1 MQRHSCLFG
10 RLWPRLALSVS
21 GLLVAGQAWVGAAD
35 LPAIIYPNYHNTL
48 QIGTANPDVA
58 NASSAALFTGTLG
71 AYSAPGS
78 GLAPTVPAGGT
89 NQLVESAFGQTFAEN
104 IPYPGFED
112 DAIRLAQA
120 VVYPS
125 ANLVG
130 KDAIAASGAAFRYK
144 ELQYEKL
151 ADGQLRLNYESVTSL
166 FGTAERTQIQQAIAT
181 LREALKY
188 APFHRGLRHALLDV
202 YYDWIVAEQ
211 QIAKEL
217 RADTA
222 RIRLG
227 LIAVDPSRLVIDYE
241 LGNQTNVLNQYEA
254 IWTHYSSLLHE
265 RAGVDLRRFDPSL
278 PIHLPLGSYLFREE
292 QPFRNQL
299 AASFWD
305 GDIKRTFD
313 TNGVAVSGSP
323 TVLFQGYKDYVAL
336 LSLLRDYVDVAAE
349 TARLYAMRGR
359 TAGGVNDPESAA
371 ALLSRVQTEAFV
383 DLATLDYLLP
393 TARAIATYSS
403 GQHAAWNGIMT
414 SMRELEGVAAFLR
427 GDRNSLGFDPNMLVL
442 FQSPQGVIGAEDSY
456 DALMQWINPDQTGT
470 TILGFARNR
479 FDAAK
484 AAYEQYRGYKDQ
496 LADQMSQIEET
507 YTSRYQQITGY
518 TPGEAPDP
526 WPPELPVYPPVRPGA
541 APDHFVNPRS
551 GSELSK
557 AHREVALADQ
567 KRAKLD
573 ELDATNQVQLAEVF
587 VSLEEANQYTDQIM
601 EATAIYKNKIRKERD
616 TMTRWNAAQA
626 GVSAYNDLVNNVWNQ
641 VNSSASGPFNW
652 IPGVVQ
658 VGIGVSG
665 PLLPSPIIPT
675 PGPLPVAPLP
685 AGIPGLGL
693 PFTVLGAGLANVAIQ
708 TAGEVEKGKA
718 EKKLD
723 MAAADFQFAL
733 ANAGVN
739 EGALAA
745 SAEIRK
751 LNRETISRAM
761 ERDQVQGQRK
771 DAVGREAALMRE
783 LANLP
788 TRALESTSDLAGR
801 YFADPIFY
809 LRSQNLLIE
818 ADYAFR
824 EAQRWVFFGL
834 RALEY
839 KYNAPF
845 LWDDGLRDWD
855 VSSLYALRN
864 FTELEGML
872 TAMGAFNLANNQK
885 RAQGRLNYTDSISL
899 RRDVWGLSDS
909 ATDLAKFKSQLQG
922 TLNSIRGIYE
932 LNLNPLVLA
941 QQLSF
946 RQDQGSFFTSPDYN
960 LQGEVIS
967 AGRYLDKIEWLK
979 FHVLDRSQSST
990 VTRQAG
996 FSYGGVAYE
1005 RTFCSRNRNDEGE
1018 TPGELT
1024 SFPFRYFVPG
1034 GNSSRDWTSFPEHR
1048 ATVNLVFSAQ
1058 EGEPTSPGFTSWRE
1072 RGVAT
1077 TQWTLEI
1084 PAANL
1089 INPDQVE
1096 DLVIY
1101 INHNAT
1107 PRQNCN

>member
-254 IWTHYSSLLHE
+254 IWTNYSSLLHE

-393 TARAIATYSS
+393 TARADAADAS
-403 GQHAAWNGIMT
+403 GLAASWNGILT

-496 LADQMSQIEET
+496 LADQMSQIEGT
-507 YTSRYQQITGY
+507 YTRRYQQITGY

-526 WPPELPVYPPVRPGA
+526 WPTEVPTYPTVEPGLLPN
-541 APDHFVNPRS
+541 HFFNPRP

-601 EATAIYKNKIRKERD
+601 EATAIYKKKIRKERD
-616 TMTRWNAAQA
+616 TITAWNAAQA

-641 VNSSASGPFNW
+641 VNSSFSTFGW
-652 IPGVVQ
+652 IPAGVQ
-658 VGIGVSG
+658 ASMAIGFTGPGMFGPPMGPVGI
-665 PLLPSPIIPT
+665 
-675 PGPLPVAPLP
+675 
-685 AGIPGLGL
+685 
-693 PFTVLGAGLANVAIQ
+693 PFTVVGAGLANVATQ

-745 SAEIRK
+745 SAEIRR
-751 LNRETISRAM
+751 LNRETISRAI
-761 ERDQVQGQRK
+761 ERDQVQGQRG
-771 DAVGREAALMRE
+771 DAVGREASLIRE
-783 LANLP
+783 LAQLE
-788 TRALESTSDLAGR
+788 TRRTEKASDLAGR

-824 EAQRWVFFGL
+824 EAQRWIFFGL

-845 LWDDGLRDWD
+845 LWDDGLRTWE
-855 VSSLYALRN
+855 VSSLYGLRN

-899 RRDVWGLSDS
+899 RHDVWGLGDN
-909 ATDLAKFKSQLQG
+909 AADLATFRSRLRD
-922 TLNSIRGIYE
+922 TLNSIRGVYE
-932 LNLNPLVLA
+932 LNLDMVVLA
-941 QQLSF
+941 GHLAG
-946 RQDQGSFFTSPDYN
+946 QGNLFTAPEYD
-960 LQGEVIS
+960 LQGQVVS

-979 FHVLDRSQSST
+979 FHVLDLSLASP
-990 VTRQAG
+990 VTRPAN

-1018 TPGELT
+1018 NPGELT

-1034 GNSSRDWTSFPEHR
+1034 GNSSRDWTSFPEQR

-1058 EGEPTSPGFTSWRE
+1058 EGEPPTPGFTSWRE

-1089 INPDQVE
+1089 INPDRVD

-1101 INHNAT
+1101 VNHNAT
-1107 PRQNCN
+1107 PRQDCNP